1 MQIQVPSW
9 AMKLSIF
16 FSFTSQFY
24 FSLLY
29 IISLS
34 HANVGLSLFFYSC
47 SHLLLLT
54 AFSFHVIFISLPFL
68 YFYFFSPNLSRS
80 LFDFQFIFFSHLS
93 LTSYL
98 SISLS
103 FPFHF
108 YSSKL
113 PFSYLFF
120 TSYTY
125 LLLHSICIYL
135 SVSHLSFFYYLSF
148 IYLSTSMCFSLSLK

>member
-1 MQIQVPSW
+1 
-9 AMKLSIF
+9 MKLSIF

-34 HANVGLSLFFYSC
+34 HANVGLSLLFYSC
-47 SHLLLLT
+47 SHLFLLT
-54 AFSFHVIFISLPFL
+54 AFSFHFIFISLPFL

-80 LFDFQFIFFSHLS
+80 LFDFQFIFYFP
-93 LTSYL
+93 
-98 SISLS
+98 SLS
-103 FPFHF
+103 HF
-108 YSSKL
+108 ISMKLPLL
-113 PFSYLFF
+113 PFSLLQLQITFLLSFF